1 MESIAQTLLAGI
13 NDHSVH
19 PEDKGDSGDLST
31 ALVAASLQSN
41 NSKLHG
47 LVKTY
52 LGKVGTKE
60 AIKLIEVLME
70 YATSDPSM
78 DRFEYDIEDQIS
90 NNTKVGMCA
99 CMFCLKLR
107 IESSPVYSV
116 YSWIVLHM
124 AP

>member
-78 DRFEYDIEDQIS
+78 DKFEYDIEDQIS
-90 NNTKVGMCA
+90 NNTKVRV
-99 CMFCLKLR
+99 CMG
-107 IESSPVYSV
+107 
-116 YSWIVLHM
+116 VLFE
-124 AP
+124 A

>member
-19 PEDKGDSGDLST
+19 PEDKGDSSDLNT

-60 AIKLIEVLME
+60 AINLIEVLME

-78 DRFEYDIEDQIS
+78 DKFEYDIEDQIS
-90 NNTKVGMCA
+90 NDTKVRMHA
-99 CMFCLKLR
+99 YM
-107 IESSPVYSV
+107 Y
-116 YSWIVLHM
+116 VLLE
-124 AP
+124 A